1 MSWPV
6 KTLGEVAHS
15 IRNGIFARRPTDEPV
30 GNRILRISAVRDGSV
45 NLGDGKYV
53 ADLTS
58 DQLAKFSVRPGDLL
72 VTRYNGSRPLVGTA
86 GIVPPHNGIVLHP
99 DKLIRVVLNTEVV
112 DPRFVN
118 YQFQSRLVRAHL
130 EPRIRTTAGQ
140 SGIAGGDLRSV
151 PLVLPPVDQQRRI
164 VDILEDHLS
173 RLDSANAAIDRCARR
188 VSAMK
193 DAFLAR
199 CVRELTSVS
208 GTQVVPLGEISQVL
222 SGATP
227 LRSNSAFYLNGTI
240 PWITSGDLHQGLVTK
255 PSQFVTEAA
264 LATTNIKLVPAGS
277 LLIAM
282 YGEGRTRGTVAEL
295 GIDATTNQACAAVV
309 LDDPELRAWVRL
321 VLDANYTA
329 MRRMAAGGVQPNLNL
344 SLVRSIE
351 VPIPPESIRATLL
364 GKLIELNASRKRLS
378 AELSA
383 AKMRSNRLRG
393 AILAAAF
400 SGRLTGSS
408 TGLREVET
416 V

>member
-6 KTLGEVAHS
+6 KPLGEVADTALGKMLDKGRDS
-15 IRNGIFARRPTDEPV
+15 GKPRVQYLRNVNVQWG
-30 GNRILRISAVRDGSV
+30 RID
-45 NLGDGKYV
+45 
-53 ADLTS
+53 ADDLLS
-58 DQLAKFSVRPGDLL
+58 MELADAELERFEVLEGDLL
-72 VTRYNGSRPLVGTA
+72 VCEGGEIGRCAIWRGRPEYIA
-86 GIVPPHNGIVLHP
+86 FQKALHR
-99 DKLIRVVLNTEVV
+99 IRPSAVLNV
-112 DPRFVN
+112 RFLRYLLEHQAN
-118 YQFQSRLVRAHL
+118 NGTLAAFATGSTIAHL
-130 EPRIRTTAGQ
+130 PQQQLRRIP
-140 SGIAGGDLRSV
+140 V
-151 PLVLPPVDQQRRI
+151 PLPPSDEQHRI
-164 VDILEDHLS
+164 VEILEDHLS
-173 RLDSANAAIDRCARR
+173 RLNSANAALDRCARR

-193 DAFLAR
+193 DVFLAR
-199 CVRELTSVS
+199 CVRELSSVN
-208 GTQVVPLGEISQVL
+208 GTQVVPLGQISQVL
-222 SGATP
+222 TGATP
-227 LRSNSAFYLNGTI
+227 LRSNSDFYLNGTI
-240 PWITSGDLHQGLVTK
+240 PWITSGDLHQGRVTK

-264 LATTNIKLVPAGS
+264 LARTNIKLVPAGS

-364 GKLIELNASRKRLS
+364 GKLDELNASRERLS

-393 AILAAAF
+393 AILSAAF

-408 TGLREVET
+408 AELRKVES

>member
-6 KTLGEVAHS
+6 KPLGEVADTALGKMLDKGRDS
-15 IRNGIFARRPTDEPV
+15 GKPRVQYLRNVNVQWG
-30 GNRILRISAVRDGSV
+30 RID
-45 NLGDGKYV
+45 
-53 ADLTS
+53 ADDLLS
-58 DQLAKFSVRPGDLL
+58 MELADAERERFEVLEGDLL
-72 VTRYNGSRPLVGTA
+72 VCEGGEIGRCAIWRGRPEYIA
-86 GIVPPHNGIVLHP
+86 FQKALHR
-99 DKLIRVVLNTEVV
+99 IRPSPVLNV
-112 DPRFVN
+112 RFLRYLLEHQAN
-118 YQFQSRLVRAHL
+118 NGTLAAFATGSTIAHL
-130 EPRIRTTAGQ
+130 PQQQLRRIP
-140 SGIAGGDLRSV
+140 V
-151 PLVLPPVDQQRRI
+151 PLPSSDEQHRI
-164 VDILEDHLS
+164 VEILEDHLS
-173 RLDSANAAIDRCARR
+173 RLDSANAALDRCARR

-199 CVRELTSVS
+199 CVRELTSVT

-240 PWITSGDLHQGLVTK
+240 PWITSGDLHQGHVTK

-264 LATTNIKLVPAGS
+264 LARTNIKLVPAGS

-309 LDDPELRAWVRL
+309 LDDPELRSWVRL

-364 GKLIELNASRKRLS
+364 EKLGELNASRKRLS

-383 AKMRSNRLRG
+383 AKMRSKHLRS
-393 AILAAAF
+393 AILFAAF
-400 SGRLTGSS
+400 SGGLTGCS
-408 TGLREVET
+408 TELKELESV
-416 V
+416 